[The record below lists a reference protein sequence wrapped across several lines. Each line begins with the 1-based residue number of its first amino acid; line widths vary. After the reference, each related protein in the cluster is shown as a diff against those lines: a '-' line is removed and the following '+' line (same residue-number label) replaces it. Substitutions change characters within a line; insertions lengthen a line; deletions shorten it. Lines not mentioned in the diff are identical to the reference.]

1 MASDATMIVLNSH
14 QRELLRHALLRHRQ
28 GYTHSEADYVKDVLQ
43 VALNTYKKCVS
54 VGDAEDLAMKRRT
67 LTAILKA
74 ANIAPAAIAVDLVM
88 PSAAEEF
95 GNYDPQQFSYL
106 VGTYFLHRRSF
117 QTGHNIVR
125 GVIEI
130 SINEQK
136 RCLRFE
142 EYNDYISDGGMHDD
156 SLYGGD
162 LYMNEE
168 RSLYSMFYISNGY
181 MRLTMTQAP
190 VRSGPGPAGTLPP
203 GGIKLRGGL
212 FTHGR
217 GKGVWQP
224 TFSPVSIASLPER
237 QWKQAREQC
246 RTIKPDD
253 PEFEALNR
261 ELVYAEDYAS
271 VVTPLMFNRASGPK
285 GGR

>member
-1 MASDATMIVLNSH
+1 MIVLSGH

-28 GYTHSEADYVKDVLQ
+28 GYAHSEADYVRDVLQ
-43 VALNTYKKCVS
+43 VALNTYKKCIS
-54 VGDAEDLAMKRRT
+54 VAETEELQMKRRT
-67 LTAILKA
+67 LAAILKA
-74 ANIAPAAIAVDLVM
+74 ANIDPAAIDVDLVM
-88 PSAAEEF
+88 PSAVEQF
-95 GNYDPQQFSYL
+95 GNYEPQHYSYL
-106 VGTYFLHRRSF
+106 LGTYFLHRRSF
-117 QTGHNIVR
+117 QTGNNIVR
-125 GVIEI
+125 GVIQI

-136 RCLRFE
+136 RCLQFD

-156 SLYGGD
+156 SHYSGE

-168 RSLYSMFYISNGY
+168 RSLFSMFYVLNGY
-181 MRLTMTQAP
+181 LRLTMTQAP
-190 VRSGPGPAGTLPP
+190 VRNSPGAAGTLPR

-224 TFSPVSIASLPER
+224 TFSAVSIESLPTAL
-237 QWKQAREQC
+237 WKKAREEC

-261 ELVYAEDYAS
+261 ELMYAEDYTS
-271 VVTPLMFNRASGPK
+271 VVTPLMFSRPGNGK
-285 GGR
+285 NGR